1 MNIHE
6 KYIKRCVEL
15 AKNGLG
21 TTYPNPMVGS
31 VIVYND
37 TIIGEGWH
45 KKAGEPHA
53 EVYAIQSVKDKSLLK
68 HATIYVSLEPCSH
81 FGKTPP
87 CANLIVE
94 SGIRKVVIGTVD
106 SNSKVSG
113 RGVLYLQENGCEVVV
128 GVLQQECH
136 QLNKRFF
143 TYHDKK
149 RPFIILKWAETKDG
163 FIDKIRNEEDANEPN
178 WISNAYSQQLVHK
191 LRAEEHAILIGTTT
205 AINDNPS
212 LTVRKWSGIN
222 PIRIVIDRS
231 SKIPT
236 DYELFTDGI
245 KTIIFSE
252 VKNAI
257 DSYNSII
264 FECINFNKNVPD
276 QICAVL
282 FKYEI
287 QSLIIEGGAKT
298 IQSFI
303 DANLWDE
310 AFVFIGD
317 TTFKEG
323 LKAPSLK
330 NSSVEFTKIDS
341 DIVKHYKNY

>member
-1 MNIHE
+1 M
-6 KYIKRCVEL
+6 
-15 AKNGLG
+15 
-21 TTYPNPMVGS
+21 
-31 VIVYND
+31 
-37 TIIGEGWH
+37 
-45 KKAGEPHA
+45 
-53 EVYAIQSVKDKSLLK
+53 
-68 HATIYVSLEPCSH
+68 
-81 FGKTPP
+81 
-87 CANLIVE
+87 
-94 SGIRKVVIGTVD
+94 
-106 SNSKVSG
+106 
-113 RGVLYLQENGCEVVV
+113 YLQENGCEVVV